1 MQTRQRGIR
10 APFLGSQFNALT
22 QAPDGLPLLA
32 AAVPTY
38 TSHDLFGA
46 VNEVAILHRGERY
59 SLRITS
65 QGKLILTK

>member
-1 MQTRQRGIR
+1 MQPRQRSVR
-10 APFLGSQFNALT
+10 VPFLGSQFSAPI
-22 QAPDGLPLLA
+22 QATDGMPLP
-32 AAVPTY
+32 AVSLPSY

-46 VNEVAILHRGERY
+46 QNEVAILHRGERY